1 MVIGISN
8 QYLWIM
14 LYNRV
19 KVVLKM
25 QLSKFSDYS
34 FRALIYLA
42 KHSEN
47 LCTVDE
53 LANELNTSEHHMK
66 KVIHH
71 LGKTDYIISIKG
83 RMGGLKLGLKPEEI
97 NLGDIL
103 KMTEDNLNI
112 VECFSKPEHCPLMS
126 SGCQLKRISAK
137 ALEQF
142 IKEFSKYT
150 LADLL

>member
-1 MVIGISN
+1 MVFN
-8 QYLWIM
+8 
-14 LYNRV
+14 
-19 KVVLKM
+19 M

-42 KHSEN
+42 HHSDE

-53 LANELNTSEHHMK
+53 LAKAFNTSEHHMK

-83 RMGGLKLGLKPEEI
+83 RVGGLKLGLKPSEI
-97 NLGDIL
+97 NLGDLL
-103 KMTEDNLNI
+103 KVTEDNMNI
-112 VECFSKPEHCPLMS
+112 VECFSKPESCPLMS
-126 SGCQLKRISAK
+126 SGCKLKHISSQ
-137 ALEQF
+137 ALNQF